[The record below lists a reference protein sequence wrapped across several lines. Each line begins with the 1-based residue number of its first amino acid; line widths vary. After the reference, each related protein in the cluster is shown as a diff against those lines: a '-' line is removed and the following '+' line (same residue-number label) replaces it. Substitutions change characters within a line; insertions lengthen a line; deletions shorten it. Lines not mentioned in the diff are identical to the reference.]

1 MQPLF
6 ARSAPVAFV
15 IALILARVSSDE
27 HLTESD
33 FVFQAPQP
41 PFKFIDL
48 PEPCVDFAFFH
59 VLL

>member
-6 ARSAPVAFV
+6 ARTAPVAFV
-15 IALILARVSSDE
+15 ISLIFACVSSDE
-27 HLTESD
+27 HLTEND
-33 FVFQAPQP
+33 FVFQAPKP

-48 PEPCVDFAFFH
+48 PEPCVGIASFH